1 MNNKTK
7 LTPSH
12 IDRRQF
18 LKLGSAF
25 AASTFLLPLQ
35 ACSSLRQEGS
45 AANIPSTQLN
55 NSLSMPMMGFGTN
68 TLNDET
74 CVRCVSDAISVGYR
88 LFDTATIYGN
98 EKAVGEGI
106 KQSGIEREKLFIT
119 SKVWVDDSGYEK
131 TKQAFET
138 SINKLATNYLDLYL
152 VHRPRG
158 DVKGTWQA
166 IEELYNEGKIKAI
179 GISNFEAHQL
189 DELMTYATVK
199 PVLNQIENNVFF
211 QQAKAEQYLTKNK
224 VQTQAWAP
232 LADGRNG
239 IFSNPILAQIGKKY
253 NKSNAQIS
261 LRWHYQRGIVAI
273 PRTSQKAHMI
283 ENLAIFDF
291 ELSNEDMQALSVL
304 DLNKT
309 QFPEWS

>member
-25 AASTFLLPLQ
+25 AASTFFLPLQ
-35 ACSSLRQEGS
+35 ACSSLGLESG
-45 AANIPSTQLN
+45 AGNIPTTQLN
-55 NSLSMPMMGFGTN
+55 NGLQMPMLGFGTN
-68 TLNDET
+68 TLNGET
-74 CVRCVSDAISVGYR
+74 CIRCVSEAISVGYR

-98 EKAVGEGI
+98 EKAVGDGI
-106 KQSGIEREKLFIT
+106 KLSGIERERLFIT

-131 TKQAFET
+131 TKHAFET
-138 SINKLATNYLDLYL
+138 SLNKLSTHYLDLYL

-158 DVKGTWQA
+158 DVKGTWKA
-166 IEELYNEGKIKAI
+166 IEELYYKGKIKAI
-179 GISNFEAHQL
+179 GISNFEAQQL

-211 QQAKAEQYLTKNK
+211 QQARAERYLTKHN

-261 LRWHYQRGIVAI
+261 LRWHYQRGIIAI

-291 ELSNEDMQALSVL
+291 ELSNEDMKALSVL